1 MTNYHQKM
9 RWEIAIRQLCQAKAE
24 ILANWLHDESRY
36 LLISLGLLIGGGA
49 MYGASIGIWRDPLQA
64 VYVAIKFPL
73 LLGLTALGNALIN
86 GMLAQLL
93 GAAISFRQSL
103 LAVLMSDALLAVIL
117 GAFAPLNG
125 FLVWHLPEIGS
136 ISQQL
141 GYDVYLLINVVLIIF
156 AGLIANSQ
164 LYRLL
169 VYICQDTLKAKQILT
184 AWLVVNLFLGAQLSW
199 NLRPFFGTPNLT
211 VKFLR
216 DNPFDGSFYEAIFY
230 LIINRIG
237 A

>member
-1 MTNYHQKM
+1 MH
-9 RWEIAIRQLCQAKAE
+9 WEIAIRQLCQARVE
-24 ILANWLHDESRY
+24 VLAAWLHDEKRY
-36 LLISLGLLIGGGA
+36 LLISLGLLIMGGA
-49 MYGASIGIWRDPLQA
+49 MYGASLGVWRDPLQA
-64 VYVAIKFPL
+64 FYVAIKFPL

-93 GAAISFRQSL
+93 GASISFRQSL
-103 LAVLMSDALLAVIL
+103 LAILMSYALLAIIL
-117 GAFAPLNG
+117 GAFAPLSW
-125 FLVWHLPEIGS
+125 FLVWHLPAMGS
-136 ISQQL
+136 LSQTL
-141 GYDVYLLINVVLIIF
+141 GYDLYLLTNVVLIIF

-169 VYICQDTLKAKQILT
+169 VYICQDALKAKQILI
-184 AWLVVNLFLGAQLSW
+184 AWLIVNLFLGAQLSW
-199 NLRPFFGTPNLT
+199 NLRPFFGSPHLV

-230 LIINRIG
+230 IVINYMG